1 MTLERFLEIINNK
14 EYEKLEYVNSL
25 KFLDNCI
32 DIHTRNGAFIR
43 FRFDCHTKGFFHM
56 TSTPYFD
63 VLFFVPEENIAV
75 SNYRI
80 TEGEPM
86 YETLKELFVLLKSEV
101 KKEQANKYF

>member
-1 MTLERFLEIINNK
+1 
-14 EYEKLEYVNSL
+14 
-25 KFLDNCI
+25 
-32 DIHTRNGAFIR
+32 
-43 FRFDCHTKGFFHM
+43 M